1 MAYHEERSAV
11 WKVIAF
17 VILAFAAWFVLRGD
31 RYVKE
36 SQGRVKMVLEAMQ
49 KGSHSDGWVEQGISY
64 YARGVKGL
72 SSTAEVDAAEKG
84 YNAWRA
90 QKGLDDHQIA
100 VYSINGAEV
109 IKDSY
114 PQSAIVEVTIEGK
127 PYAIRTTR
135 GAPLVWDR

>member
-17 VILAFAAWFVLRGD
+17 VVLAFAAWFAFRGD
-31 RYVKE
+31 PYVKE
-36 SQGRVKMVLEAMQ
+36 SERRVKIVLEAMQ
-49 KGSHSDGWVEQGISY
+49 KGSHSDGWIEQGITH
-64 YARGVKGL
+64 YARGVRVL
-72 SSTAEVDAAEKG
+72 PSAAELDAAEKG
-84 YNAWRA
+84 FKAWRA

-100 VYSINGAEV
+100 VYSINRAEV

-135 GAPLVWDR
+135 GEPLVWDR